1 MTKDEK
7 IAKLGKEIT
16 DRATV
21 LLGKD
26 KITPDAP
33 EYLGI
38 NSALKF
44 TAVKYD
50 EKMADDILDIALTM
64 KKRVPL
70 TIEQLAKKNPQFDR
84 AYLEK
89 AMQAISESGLVEF
102 HWENLDGKNPNHEK
116 RWVLDMFVPGSAEI
130 MMINPEQ
137 ADMFPETADFFE
149 RMAYLPLAG
158 ITEMVPPGGAGVGM
172 HVIPVEKAIPAESKS
187 LPIEHLSHWLKKYE
201 GHIGVSV
208 CSCRKQQRI
217 RGEGI
222 VEYDRC
228 LSSHTIA
235 LPDGTYCYCTLD
247 CAQPLGAFL
256 PAAQAEVARVKAAP
270 SLNDG
275 ADPDE
280 LFFVSSLPWLTF
292 SAISLPTPTP
302 ADSNPRI
309 TFGKFTQE
317 GDRVLLPVNLTANH
331 ALVDGLHLAAFFDGM
346 AQRAAH
352 PEEYF

>member
-1 MTKDEK
+1 MLDLAAYPRRAHFDYFRQMANPYVSVTAPCD
-7 IAKLGKEIT
+7 IT
-16 DRATV
+16 ALRRLTQERGLPFFLTV
-21 LLGKD
+21 LHCA
-26 KITPDAP
+26 INAANAVP
-33 EYLGI
+33 EL
-38 NSALKF
+38 
-44 TAVKYD
+44 
-50 EKMADDILDIALTM
+50 
-64 KKRVPL
+64 R
-70 TIEQLAKKNPQFDR
+70 
-84 AYLEK
+84 
-89 AMQAISESGLVEF
+89 
-102 HWENLDGKNPNHEK
+102 
-116 RWVLDMFVPGSAEI
+116 
-130 MMINPEQ
+130 
-137 ADMFPETADFFE
+137 
-149 RMAYLPLAG
+149 
-158 ITEMVPPGGAGVGM
+158 
-172 HVIPVEKAIPAESKS
+172 
-187 LPIEHLSHWLKKYE
+187 
-201 GHIGVSV
+201 
-208 CSCRKQQRI
+208 QRI

-228 LSSHTIA
+228 LSSHTVA

-270 SLNDG
+270 SLDDG

-331 ALVDGLHLAAFFDGM
+331 ALVDGPHLAAFFDGM
-346 AQRAAH
+346 VQRATH